1 MRVRRQLKTIADA
14 VAPAP
19 VRNAWGHLYGAL
31 KVHRARKAFER
42 CTDSTARSFLP
53 NDAIAVLMHQGYRP
67 PEPVR
72 YDAEGLLE
80 RANEKVAQLSRVI
93 DWSGVRTAL
102 ELGCFDGMVAAAL
115 RGRGIEAY
123 GLDITTAAADEGAA
137 RAGVSFL
144 RSDAEAIALLD
155 QSIDLVYSFA
165 SFEHFPHPDRSV
177 AEIHRVLGPGGHAYL
192 SFGPLYFSPYGL
204 HAYRQIPI
212 PFCHLLFDEEGLHQW
227 AEANG
232 LPHEWPFV
240 NGWSLQRYRALWRS
254 LPRDLRVT
262 SYREHATGGV
272 GTELVAQHPQFF
284 RSRVDDFDELL
295 VAHVEVVLQKQ

>member
-1 MRVRRQLKTIADA
+1 MMCRQLKTIAGA

-31 KVHRARKAFER
+31 KVRRARKAFER
-42 CTDSTARSFLP
+42 CTNGTARSFLP
-53 NDAIAVLMHQGYRP
+53 KDAIAVLMRQGYRP
-67 PEPVR
+67 PDPVR

-102 ELGCFDGMVAAAL
+102 ELGCWDGMVAAAL

-123 GLDITTAAADEGAA
+123 GLDITTAAADE
-137 RAGVSFL
+137 RAMRADVLFI
-144 RSDAEAIALLD
+144 RSDAEAIALRD

-165 SFEHFPHPDRSV
+165 SFEHFPHPDQSV
-177 AEIHRVLGPGGHAYL
+177 AEIHRVLAPRGQAYL
-192 SFGPLYFSPYGL
+192 AFGPLYFSPYGL

-212 PFCHLLFDEEGLHQW
+212 PFCHLLFHEEALHQW
-227 AEANG
+227 AEAQG
-232 LPHEWPFV
+232 MPHEWPFV
-240 NGWSLQRYRALWRS
+240 NGWSLRRYRELWHS
-254 LPRDLRVT
+254 LPTGLSVT

-272 GTELVAQHPQFF
+272 GMELVAQHPQCF
-284 RSRVDDFDELL
+284 RSRVDDFDALL
-295 VAHVEVVLQKQ
+295 VTHMEVVLRKQ